1 MTGKRNDEQEL
12 GIMLID
18 FNPVV
23 REGLQAILAKDEHL
37 VVTGDV
43 PDGPEVSCTSN
54 VRVSGEIRFMWS

>member
-43 PDGPEVSCTSN
+43 PVTGLRCPAHQTVA
-54 VRVSGEIRFMWS
+54 